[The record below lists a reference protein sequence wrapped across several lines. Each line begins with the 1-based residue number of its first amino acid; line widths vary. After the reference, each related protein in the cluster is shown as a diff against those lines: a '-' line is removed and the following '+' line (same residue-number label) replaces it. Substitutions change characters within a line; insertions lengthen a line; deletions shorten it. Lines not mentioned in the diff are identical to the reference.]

1 MTFLPLPDVLIR
13 ALSLVSLLKIELFPH
28 LLLLKVE
35 KELDEAAQTRGESGV
50 SAECMNRQDGSSVKW
65 RIRVHQEVAM
75 FLKKNSSRTPEA
87 LYFLG
92 CNIFLIHSFTH
103 SIYVLLANA

>member
-35 KELDEAAQTRGESGV
+35 KELDEEL